1 MTPSGPY
8 PRLGGHQDRFTLQPG
23 SAAPRTTADRRCTV
37 FLSVAVGVS
46 PLPAEQRAAANPVH
60 AKTRQAKLDT

>member
-8 PRLGGHQDRFTLQPG
+8 PRPGGHQDRFTLQPDP
-23 SAAPRTTADRRCTV
+23 PRREPQADRRCTV

-46 PLPAEQRAAANPVH
+46 PLPAQQRAAANPVH